1 MANGCLPVLLGWAN
15 STTSGHSKVTKYY
28 TILFAF
34 IFKDYITQRVTTNA
48 IILVAYGIGNAA
60 GPFMWKQQYRPR

>member
-1 MANGCLPVLLGWAN
+1 MDVYPYFLGGLIAQLLDIVRWPN
-15 STTSGHSKVTKYY
+15 TH

-34 IFKDYITQRVTTNA
+34 ILKDYITQRVTTNA